1 MSDDVPHS
9 VGCQS
14 DSARLIMIDTHNVS
28 YMTLLYET
36 LPMYVSNTVMSE
48 ANISWVYIKFIFI

>member
-1 MSDDVPHS
+1 MSDDVPHT

-14 DSARLIMIDTHNVS
+14 DSARLIIYTHNVS